1 MFLESKIHLVYWFLA
16 LNHST
21 AKHIFWYVM
30 ITHLC
35 IRQMGENQPIR

>member
-21 AKHIFWYVM
+21 AKHIFCYVK
-30 ITHLC
+30 TTQLC
-35 IRQMGENQPIR
+35 SRQMEENQPIR